1 MIPSQVP
8 SMPHFDKHTSDPPM
22 QMTPL
27 QGGPDSDLGGGYMD
41 WCGGGVP
48 SDNELDE
55 LIASAIAVG
64 FDVRGLS

>member
-1 MIPSQVP
+1 MS
-8 SMPHFDKHTSDPPM
+8 HFDKHTSDPPT

-27 QGGPDSDLGGGYMD
+27 PVDPYSGLESGYMD